1 MNQDF
6 LDPNMSRA
14 TVYETPE
21 GLRIVVP
28 ARRRI
33 LIALFLSFWLCGWAF
48 GWIAAFTTL
57 ASGSAGSGGL
67 FLIFWLCAWT
77 VGGMFAISFVAWMLA
92 GKEVVTV
99 TSQGIEIARKIG
111 VFQRNRSCKADY
123 ITDLRAVDEAPS
135 TSFGRSQPPWIL
147 SGFRH
152 GSVKFDY
159 GNLTLGFG
167 LELERGEARKISGLL
182 AERFAYLQS
191 R

>member
-1 MNQDF
+1 MSQDF
-6 LDPNMSRA
+6 LDPNVSRA

-28 ARRRI
+28 AKRRI
-33 LIALFLSFWLCGWAF
+33 LTALFLSFWLCGWAL
-48 GWIAAFTTL
+48 GWIMAFTTL
-57 ASGSAGSGGL
+57 LSGGAGAGRP

-77 VGGMFAISFVAWMLA
+77 VGGMFAISFVAWMLI

-99 TSQGIEIARKIG
+99 SPEGIRIARKIG
-111 VFQRNRSCKADY
+111 VFERSRSCKADH
-123 ITDLRAVDEAPS
+123 ITDLRAVDEAPMMP
-135 TSFGRSQPPWIL
+135 FGRSQPPWIL

-152 GSVKFDY
+152 GNLKFDY

-167 LELERGEARKISGLL
+167 LELERGEANKIVGLM
-182 AERFAYLQS
+182 AERFAYLQP